1 MDEPDVVM
9 ACAGD
14 IPTKETLAAVEILR
28 KEIPSLKIR
37 VLNVVKLFAL
47 TRP

>member
-1 MDEPDVVM
+1 M

-28 KEIPSLKIR
+28 REIPNLRVR
-37 VLNVVKLFAL
+37 VLNVVKLMDI
-47 TRP
+47 